1 MAAFAR
7 HKAGIVRWI
16 LGLFCCAALCG
27 CEQAPL
33 LSQREVVNAV
43 FFESQNNGCKVLLLV
58 ADHTSSE
65 QETQAGFRAVEGA
78 GKTQAQ
84 ALAAAEDALD
94 GQVFYGLMDLAVV
107 PVSYGWEEVTEIGR
121 LLYQNAKPAP
131 QITLLMTERLPDG
144 EKAGELYTEMKD
156 GVARYGL
163 TNGLQEL
170 FSAQNECALPIW
182 QGTGYGFS
190 ILQKGQQASRWNEKL
205 AAQLAAVLCGQTD
218 RIMCTF
224 DQGKIALQ
232 TKVMVQAEVSGRET
246 VVHLTLVE
254 PELQDLE
261 NIGYSDSQLQALLCD
276 ELQQAYAEMTADS
289 YKGSFDPFHTRIQRF
304 SVVGREKTIPVPALC
319 LHLES

>member
-7 HKAGIVRWI
+7 RKARIVRWL
-16 LGLFCCAALCG
+16 LGLFCCAVLCG

-43 FFESQNNGCKVLLLV
+43 FFGSQNNGCKVLLLV

-65 QETQAGFRAVEGA
+65 QQTQAGFRAVEGV

-94 GQVFYGLMDLAVV
+94 GQVFYGLMDLVV
-107 PVSYGWEEVTEIGR
+107 VSVSFGWDEITEIGR

-144 EKAGELYTEMKD
+144 EKAGKLYTEMKD
-156 GVARYGL
+156 GIARYGL
-163 TNGLQEL
+163 TNGLQAL
-170 FSAQNECALPIW
+170 FSAENECALPIW

-190 ILQKGQQASRWNEKL
+190 ILQKGQPGTIWKEEL
-205 AAQLAAVLCGQTD
+205 TAQLAAVLCGQTD
-218 RIMCTF
+218 RMMCTF
-224 DQGKIALQ
+224 VQGKIALQ
-232 TKVMVQAEVSGRET
+232 TKVMVQTEASGQET

-261 NIGYSDSQLQALLCD
+261 NMGYSDSQLQELLCD
-276 ELQQAYAEMTADS
+276 QLQQVYTEMIRDCYTDA
-289 YKGSFDPFHTRIQRF
+289 FDPFRTRIQRF
-304 SVVGREKTIPVPALC
+304 SVVGREEAIPVPALC